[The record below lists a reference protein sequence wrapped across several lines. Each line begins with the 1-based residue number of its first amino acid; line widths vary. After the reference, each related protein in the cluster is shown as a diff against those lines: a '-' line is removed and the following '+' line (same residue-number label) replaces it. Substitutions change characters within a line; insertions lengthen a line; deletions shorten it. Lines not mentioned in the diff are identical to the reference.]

1 MRPTIGDEQIKITEI
16 CVICGQKL
24 EVTGK
29 LSGTREKDAQD
40 WGRGR
45 PRPRERRSVRCA
57 GSPDSSFKA
66 RAQR

>member
-45 PRPRERRSVRCA
+45 PRPRERRSVRRA
-57 GSPDSSFKA
+57 APPA
-66 RAQR
+66 RRQPRVCLA